1 MTTGPAATHS
11 YGTLTPTAQRTP
23 SRGQRQPDHHL
34 HPSSPYSTP
43 IQNRIPSGGMIRNR
57 PGYEAAGDGDDETLK
72 GEGEFSDELDDRT
85 DWMRSGRQGKATI
98 ASCVS
103 K

>member
-1 MTTGPAATHS
+1 
-11 YGTLTPTAQRTP
+11 
-23 SRGQRQPDHHL
+23 
-34 HPSSPYSTP
+34 
-43 IQNRIPSGGMIRNR
+43 MIRNR
-57 PGYEAAGDGDDETLK
+57 PAYEAAGDGDDEVLK